1 MHMLI
6 LPMDIKLIYLKIS
19 KCPSFS
25 NEHYWIHNIK
35 CQNIIIF
42 CHIYLYIFIYI
53 YIYIYIIITLIT
65 MSIFFTAEDDG
76 DGTRSVVTIPEFLQ
90 MDMKGKVIAEL
101 ILPTYNTQDIFI
113 RTYKISLRL
122 QVSLTIVVF
131 V

>member
-1 MHMLI
+1 
-6 LPMDIKLIYLKIS
+6 
-19 KCPSFS
+19 
-25 NEHYWIHNIK
+25 
-35 CQNIIIF
+35 
-42 CHIYLYIFIYI
+42 
-53 YIYIYIIITLIT
+53 